1 MPFSMTGFGR
11 GEAVLDDTKVVTEVT
26 GLNHRFLDISIRLPG
41 ELAGFET
48 RLRRTLKNRLVRGR
62 VTVTVDIAR
71 TDISS
76 PATASIDTD
85 LARRYVERLHELSD
99 RINVKNDVSVMGVVN
114 LPGVMATASSPV
126 DPERMERVVSESLDR
141 ALDAFTEVRAAEGAV
156 LCEDLEAGISHIYSV
171 ADAIE
176 QRIPA
181 VVEAYR
187 ARLTARVSEL
197 SELAPVDPDRVAV
210 EVALFAD
217 KCDVNEEVVRLRSH
231 LERFLETL
239 TGHEPAAGRLL
250 DFLCQEM
257 HREITTI
264 GAKGRDADISHLVV
278 EAKGELEKVREQ
290 VQNIE

>member
-187 ARLTARVSEL
+187 TRLTARVSEL

-278 EAKGELEKVREQ
+278 EAKSELEKVREQ

>member
-278 EAKGELEKVREQ
+278 EAKSELEKVREQ